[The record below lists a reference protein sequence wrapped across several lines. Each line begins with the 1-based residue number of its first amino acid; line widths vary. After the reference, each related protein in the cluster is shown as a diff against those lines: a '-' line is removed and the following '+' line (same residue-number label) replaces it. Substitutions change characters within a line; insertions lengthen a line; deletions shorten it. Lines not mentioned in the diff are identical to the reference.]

1 MIAPRS
7 GWIREGQEEPLAV
20 KPGIYFDPRISPDGS
35 RLALTVV
42 DADNWDVWIYD
53 LGRQTASRLTF
64 DPAVDQR
71 LAWTLDGRRVVFAS
85 NRGGGASNLFWKAA
99 DGTGEVERLTTSP
112 NDHRAHFWVDGK
124 TLVFEEADPETRQ
137 DLRILSMEGEP
148 TSRPLL
154 KTQFTEDRPA
164 LSPDGRWIAYRSDES
179 GQSEIYVRPFPN
191 VEEGKWLI
199 SREGGISPVWGPEG
213 RELFYRSLNEEAM
226 MIVRIETEPAFTHG
240 APQVLFRGSY
250 FRSRNRNYDISP
262 DGQRF
267 LMLKEVEQTEETSAP
282 TQDALI
288 IVQNWFEEL
297 KRLVPTP

>member
-1 MIAPRS
+1 M
-7 GWIREGQEEPLAV
+7 
-20 KPGIYFDPRISPDGS
+20 
-35 RLALTVV
+35 
-42 DADNWDVWIYD
+42 WDSASEVPPTF
-53 LGRQTASRLTF
+53 LRPFQSHRFGRA
-64 DPAVDQR
+64 
-71 LAWTLDGRRVVFAS
+71 
-85 NRGGGASNLFWKAA
+85 
-99 DGTGEVERLTTSP
+99 
-112 NDHRAHFWVDGK
+112 
-124 TLVFEEADPETRQ
+124 TR
-137 DLRILSMEGEP
+137 GEP

-164 LSPDGRWIAYRSDES
+164 LSPDGSWIAYRSDES
-179 GQSEIYVRPFPN
+179 RQSEIYVQPFSN

-199 SREGGISPVWGPEG
+199 SREGGISPVWGQDG

-240 APQVLFRGSY
+240 TPQVLFTGSY

-267 LMLKEVEQTEETSAP
+267 LMLKEVEQTEETSAL

-297 KRLVPTP
+297 KRLVPIDD

>member
-1 MIAPRS
+1 M
-7 GWIREGQEEPLAV
+7 E
-20 KPGIYFDPRISPDGS
+20 PGIYFDPRISPDGS

-85 NRGGGASNLFWKAA
+85 NRGEGASNLFWKAA
-99 DGTGEVERLTTSP
+99 DGTGEVKRLTTSP
-112 NDHRAHFWVDGK
+112 NDQRAHFWVDGK
-124 TLVFEEADPETRQ
+124 TLVFEEDGPETRQ
-137 DLRILSMEGEP
+137 DLHLLSMEGEP

-164 LSPDGRWIAYRSDES
+164 LSPDGRWIAYRSNES

-199 SREGGISPVWGPEG
+199 SREGGTSPVWGPDG

-240 APQVLFRGSY
+240 SPQVLFTGSY

-288 IVQNWFEEL
+288 IVLNWFEEL
-297 KRLVPTP
+297 KRLVPTN